1 MFNTDPLKRYV
12 IEPLRRATVSKIVPI
27 GSISSSIITI
37 PNPSEVLF
45 KKLYFYHKDLK
56 FTK

>member
-37 PNPSEVLF
+37 PNPSEVFF
-45 KKLYFYHKDLK
+45 KKLYFYH
-56 FTK
+56 